1 MLGQQSD
8 VQVVTG
14 LTPQAYVEDF
24 LLGGGVTATNVTF
37 SGDPAQLGFVSGFI
51 PGDFPVQEGVA
62 LGSAGVD
69 YLDEATNLYDSDC
82 TEDPTWLPVPAPV
95 DIANDLIAISQ
106 SVAGLIG
113 QTFTVNAVNDVAV
126 LEFDF
131 TAVGDSVSFSFVFA
145 SGEFPGF
152 VLTQYNDVFAMLLS
166 GPGIDGP
173 YSNNAVNMALVPDV
187 DPALPITVSSIW
199 NSAYY
204 VDNPYQYP
212 ICPGGHTTKIKGSYP
227 VQCGAVYHIALAI
240 GDASDTG
247 LSSFVVLEPGSFQ
260 SQAVMPNLLSTVGVE
275 LDQDPQVLFED
286 CGTQEVVFAR
296 PPGSDMETPEEVTVS
311 YSGTG
316 VAGEDFTGLP
326 EFISFPPGVASI
338 AYPFEVVAD
347 GVAEGEE
354 AVVMLVNTASG
365 CDGAGIETEFEF
377 LIQDTADSLVV
388 TGQSLEACANQP
400 LVLTPTIEGGYG
412 NFDFAWSCDWQ
423 ADSASLAFVPTD
435 AGTFECVLTVS
446 DTCGMAPGEVVF
458 TVEVTEF
465 PELTVSL
472 GEDVL
477 VPCGE
482 DTLLVAVAAGGN
494 PGLEGYIYAWEDQDG
509 VSWYSFSDTSL
520 NVSPQWGVSAV
531 TATVVDQCGAVA
543 SDTVSLEP
551 DALPLEVDL
560 QVNGEL
566 TACVPY
572 AFDAAISGGEEPL
585 AYIWSIGG
593 QPVGFAP
600 VLEASF
606 TQEATLSVT
615 VSDACGQTV
624 TASADVILSDA
635 LPPALEIGLQTQWNA
650 VPDVPFSLPS
660 SVSGG
665 VPPYE
670 YLWSVVGTGVVSIA
684 ADLEW
689 DTAEDIEVQLSV
701 SDACG
706 QLEFASTFVQVVDA
720 NPMPLALSL
729 PATVT
734 VECGDSL
741 HLFPEVSGGALPYTF
756 SWSGA
761 AFGDQGGASWHGVAG
776 QSGAVTLSVTD
787 GFGSV
792 ATGQVEVLVPP
803 LSVDLSAGYSAPCNS
818 AVLLEPELTGAVPP
832 LAFDWTSAGVAIGT
846 DAALMLDGGTEE
858 VPVQLTVTDGCDR
871 SVTSATVLSFPT
883 GAITLPDNATLMD
896 GALSLCSGDLVL
908 FEIEVGEGC
917 GEGDVAAWMWD
928 FGDGTS
934 LTSANLIVPHLFS
947 GAGCFLVT
955 LTPLDD
961 AGNPIGTPDSLYAQ
975 VAEQISWDSWDFS
988 VPDAA
993 CLGMAIE
1000 VEAFSSSFNLVET
1013 EFSASGL
1020 DPIGPDAGS
1029 VVELEIPVFGFTPGA
1044 TLTDCAEL
1052 TLFVNMEHSYLGD
1065 LDVALSC
1072 PDGTTVS
1079 VLSYPNAGGGTHLG
1093 EAVDLDSGASV
1104 PGEGYTY
1111 GWNQEYAFTSILDF
1125 ENWTQMTYVD
1135 NAGNSETAQV
1145 VNPGLYLP
1153 EGEFCAFEGCPV
1165 NGVWT
1170 LTIIDNLNADDG
1182 HIFEWGLSGLGQAGC
1197 GNPDF
1202 VSSLTWSDGQV
1213 ESDGNLAQFSLN
1225 EAGQQPLTLE
1235 AMNQGG
1241 CTADTTF
1248 VIEVADPSA
1257 LEISAGLDLTAC
1269 SAPFE
1274 LQGEVVL
1281 EEGAN
1286 SGCTNAADHYTYC
1299 YLNNDNWSET
1309 YCPDVP
1315 GDGTMMSVLF
1325 SAGQVEGFFDHIY
1338 VYDGGDV
1345 NAPLLLDL
1353 SGDFGAE
1360 SALATNPDGCLTVQ
1374 FVTDGSVSC
1383 ASGNYDPVTWCV
1395 GCGDGGACDYAW
1407 NWSPAADFSNA
1418 SSQTPE
1424 VVQWTGQEQVYTA
1437 EVTVLSLPNCIV
1449 TDSVVV
1455 SPSVPGYSL
1464 EAYGVDSC
1472 ATDSSGIWM
1481 TVMYDGAG
1489 APPPFSLTV
1498 NGELVPAQLGAPYQ
1512 YATLTSGA
1520 YGLSLTAGDSCPVAE
1535 AVLNLEFAG
1544 CLIEGC
1550 TDPEA
1555 CNFDAEAGLD
1565 DGSCLFADGPCEY
1578 CDGGTVVPPTP
1589 GEPCT
1594 DLQVDVVMD
1603 TVLYDGFESIAPGYR
1618 RYRLYAVLPGPDY
1631 RVLGPVADDVVN
1643 PPIPGFGFSAD
1654 CGCFNVPSS
1663 SIPPGSNVGNEILTE
1678 AYGYFPEL
1686 AYDTWWSSDDP
1697 ETSSASA
1704 TVFPSTFPDGFDIC
1718 QDQAVQGGVIN
1729 TNSWFGANASWPDG
1743 RVLIGQITTCETF
1756 SFQVC
1761 VAMVAEQG
1769 GEIFYA
1775 CTDGEVEVPDLCAP
1789 IHEAEVL
1796 VQENGVEV
1804 IGDLPA
1810 SARVRLTLPDWP
1822 GVVLD
1827 EQYGQGLFDD
1837 LPSGGFAVDILDTA
1851 TTVAWSSNTCRS
1863 TVEFNVACDANPT
1876 TIPGCTFS
1884 LAQNFNPLANAGDGS
1899 CILPG
1904 CTSPEA
1910 INFNPYATISDGSCF
1925 IVNEDC
1931 PADFNFDG
1939 FIGVAD
1945 LIMFLQNFGAICP

>member
-1 MLGQQSD
+1 M
-8 VQVVTG
+8 
-14 LTPQAYVEDF
+14 
-24 LLGGGVTATNVTF
+24 
-37 SGDPAQLGFVSGFI
+37 
-51 PGDFPVQEGVA
+51 
-62 LGSAGVD
+62 
-69 YLDEATNLYDSDC
+69 
-82 TEDPTWLPVPAPV
+82 
-95 DIANDLIAISQ
+95 
-106 SVAGLIG
+106 
-113 QTFTVNAVNDVAV
+113 
-126 LEFDF
+126 
-131 TAVGDSVSFSFVFA
+131 
-145 SGEFPGF
+145 
-152 VLTQYNDVFAMLLS
+152 
-166 GPGIDGP
+166 
-173 YSNNAVNMALVPDV
+173 
-187 DPALPITVSSIW
+187 
-199 NSAYY
+199 
-204 VDNPYQYP
+204 
-212 ICPGGHTTKIKGSYP
+212 
-227 VQCGAVYHIALAI
+227 
-240 GDASDTG
+240 
-247 LSSFVVLEPGSFQ
+247 
-260 SQAVMPNLLSTVGVE
+260 
-275 LDQDPQVLFED
+275 
-286 CGTQEVVFAR
+286 
-296 PPGSDMETPEEVTVS
+296 
-311 YSGTG
+311 
-316 VAGEDFTGLP
+316 
-326 EFISFPPGVASI
+326 
-338 AYPFEVVAD
+338 
-347 GVAEGEE
+347 
-354 AVVMLVNTASG
+354 
-365 CDGAGIETEFEF
+365 
-377 LIQDTADSLVV
+377 
-388 TGQSLEACANQP
+388 
-400 LVLTPTIEGGYG
+400 
-412 NFDFAWSCDWQ
+412 
-423 ADSASLAFVPTD
+423 
-435 AGTFECVLTVS
+435 
-446 DTCGMAPGEVVF
+446 
-458 TVEVTEF
+458 
-465 PELTVSL
+465 
-472 GEDVL
+472 
-477 VPCGE
+477 
-482 DTLLVAVAAGGN
+482 
-494 PGLEGYIYAWEDQDG
+494 
-509 VSWYSFSDTSL
+509 
-520 NVSPQWGVSAV
+520 
-531 TATVVDQCGAVA
+531 
-543 SDTVSLEP
+543 
-551 DALPLEVDL
+551 
-560 QVNGEL
+560 
-566 TACVPY
+566 
-572 AFDAAISGGEEPL
+572 
-585 AYIWSIGG
+585 
-593 QPVGFAP
+593 
-600 VLEASF
+600 
-606 TQEATLSVT
+606 
-615 VSDACGQTV
+615 

-635 LPPALEIGLQTQWNA
+635 LPPALEIGLQTQWYA
-650 VPDVPFSLPS
+650 VPNAPFSLPS

-670 YLWSVVGTGVVSIA
+670 YLWSVVGTGVVSIS

-832 LAFDWTSAGVAIGT
+832 LAFDWTSAGVVIGT

-858 VPVQLTVTDGCDR
+858 IPVQLTVTDGCDR

-883 GAITLPDNATLMD
+883 GAITLQDNATLID

-961 AGNPIGTPDSLYAQ
+961 TGNPIGTPDSLYAQ
-975 VAEQISWDSWDFS
+975 VADQVNWDLWDFS

-1020 DPIGPDAGS
+1020 EPIGPDAGS
-1029 VVELEIPVFGFTPGA
+1029 VVELGLPVFGFTPGA

-1182 HIFEWGLSGLGQAGC
+1182 HIFEWGLSGLGQAGGC

-1315 GDGTMMSVLF
+1315 GDGTMMSVLI

-1424 VVQWTGQEQVYTA
+1424 VAQWTGQEQVYTA

-1455 SPSVPGYSL
+1455 SPTFPGFSL
-1464 EAYGVDSC
+1464 EAHGVDSC

-1481 TVMYDGAG
+1481 TVLYDGAG

-1498 NGELVPAQLGAPYQ
+1498 NGELVPAELGAPYQ

-1578 CDGGTVVPPTP
+1578 CDGGMVVTPPP
-1589 GEPCT
+1589 GEPCN

-1603 TVLYDGFESIAPGYR
+1603 TVLYDGFSGTEMDVSEGFR
-1618 RYRLYAVLPGPDY
+1618 RYRLYAVIPPGAEIM
-1631 RVLGPVADDVVN
+1631 LGVVADNGFD
-1643 PPIPGFGFSAD
+1643 PGIPSFGYGAG
-1654 CGCFNVPSS
+1654 CGCFNFISPL
-1663 SIPPGSNVGNEILTE
+1663 IAPN
-1678 AYGYFPEL
+1678 GYNSGATINADLFAVSPEL
-1686 AYDTWWSSDDP
+1686 QYDTWWTAHISQITP
-1697 ETSSASA
+1697 GTNVIEY
-1704 TVFPSTFPDGFDIC
+1704 PGTFPVGFNACSDEV
-1718 QDQAVQGGVIN
+1718 VQGGMFV
-1729 TNSWFGANASWPDG
+1729 TNADPIHATVADG
-1743 RVLIGQITTCETF
+1743 RALIGQITTCESF
-1756 SFQVC
+1756 SFKVC
-1761 VAMVAEQG
+1761 VAFQSGADVVTS
-1769 GEIFYA
+1769 
-1775 CTDGEVEVPDLCAP
+1775 CTDGFVEVNDLCAP

-1810 SARVRLTLPDWP
+1810 SARVRLTLPEWP

-1851 TTVAWSSNTCRS
+1851 TTAAWSSNTCRS
-1863 TVEFNVACDANPT
+1863 TVAFNVACDANPA
-1876 TIPGCTFS
+1876 TIPGAPS
-1884 LAQNFNPLANAGDGS
+1884 PLPRISTPWPMRTMGPASFRGAPLLKPS
-1899 CILPG
+1899 ISIP
-1904 CTSPEA
+1904 TPPSPMVRA
-1910 INFNPYATISDGSCF
+1910 SS
-1925 IVNEDC
+1925 
-1931 PADFNFDG
+1931 
-1939 FIGVAD
+1939 
-1945 LIMFLQNFGAICP
+1945 